1 MAFRVGA
8 VLHLPVLLL
17 RLRHR
22 LVVHLP
28 QQRLAELPLAGLLQV
43 AADVVVA
50 VVDVAELL
58 PQSSCTAQSRSFR
71 CGSEF
76 QDRTTFPELIFQYA
90 LPFHPLLDSPR
101 RWLRPMRCLS
111 PPVQSS

>member
-8 VLHLPVLLL
+8 VLHLPVLLP
-17 RLRHR
+17 RPRHR
-22 LVVHLP
+22 LAAHLP
-28 QQRLAELPLAGLLQV
+28 QQRLAELLQV

-76 QDRTTFPELIFQYA
+76 QDRTTF
-90 LPFHPLLDSPR
+90 
-101 RWLRPMRCLS
+101 LS
-111 PPVQSS
+111 